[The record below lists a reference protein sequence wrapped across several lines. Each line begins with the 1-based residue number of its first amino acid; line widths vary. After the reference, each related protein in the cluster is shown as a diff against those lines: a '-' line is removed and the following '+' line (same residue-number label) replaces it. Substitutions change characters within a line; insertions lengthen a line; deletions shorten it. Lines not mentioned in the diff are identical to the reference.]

1 MDRKKRLDELQNIAT
16 KLNLRRM
23 LNPKAKVFET
33 VLGLCREEKWG
44 EDGKKTVGFKRS

>member
-1 MDRKKRLDELQNIAT
+1 
-16 KLNLRRM
+16 M

-44 EDGKKTVGFKRS
+44 EEKTTRMGFKSI